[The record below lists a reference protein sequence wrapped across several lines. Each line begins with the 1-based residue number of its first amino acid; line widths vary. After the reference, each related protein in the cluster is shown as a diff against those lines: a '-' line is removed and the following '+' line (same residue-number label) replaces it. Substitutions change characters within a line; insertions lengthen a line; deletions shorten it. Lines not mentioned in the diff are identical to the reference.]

1 MENASLN
8 LTQSTIMDQ
17 ICQISE
23 IKWQKYVFIMQKNS
37 FLGVILYFFGLFLM
51 IY

>member
-23 IKWQKYVFIMQKNS
+23 IKCQKYVFIMQKNS
-37 FLGVILYFFGLFLM
+37 FLGVILFFLAYF
-51 IY
+51 